1 MKHVIGV
8 SLGSSSRNKSI
19 EIKIAGEDILI
30 ERIGT
35 NGDIKKAIQIIKQF
49 DGKVDSFGL
58 GGCDL
63 GMLVNEKYYRF
74 HSIKQIAQC
83 ARETPLTDGVGLK
96 NTLELKTAAFL
107 DQNLGEIIKAN
118 GKSVLLVN
126 AVSRWGMAKSFI
138 NAGYNCTYGDFMFS
152 LGIPLPIHSKKSILF
167 AAKVLCPIITRVP
180 FQWLYPVGDLEKNR
194 NPRFKSTFSKV
205 SVIAGDCLYITQTL
219 PKNLYGKIVATNTT
233 TENDIKL
240 FKESGISYVLTT
252 TPVFDGRTFGTNIIE
267 AVIIAISGKKSQLTE
282 TELEM
287 WIRKLNLEPQIRK
300 LQ

>member
-19 EIKIAGEDILI
+19 VIKIAGEDILI
-30 ERIGT
+30 ERVGT
-35 NGDIKKAIQIIKQF
+35 NGNIHKAIQIIKKF

-63 GMLVNEKYYRF
+63 GMMVDKKYYRF

-83 ARETPLTDGVGLK
+83 PRITPLTDGQGLK

-107 DQNLGEIIKAN
+107 DKKLGNHIKTN

-138 NAGYNCTYGDFMFS
+138 DAGYNCIYGDFMFS
-152 LGIPLPIHSKKSILF
+152 LGIPLQVHSQRVILS
-167 AAKVLCPIITRVP
+167 AASVLCPVVTRVP
-180 FQWLYPVGDLEKNR
+180 FKWIYPVGDKEKSR
-194 NPRFKSTFSKV
+194 KPRFESTFNKV
-205 SVIAGDCLYITQTL
+205 SVIAGDCLYITQAL
-219 PKNLYGKIVATNTT
+219 PKNLNRKIIVTNTT
-233 TENDIKL
+233 TETDMKY

-252 TPVFDGRTFGTNIIE
+252 TPVFDGRSFGTNIIE
-267 AVIIAISGKKSQLTE
+267 AVILALSGKKSQLTE
-282 TELEM
+282 SEIEL
-287 WIRKLNLEPQIRK
+287 WVQKLKLEPQIRK
-300 LQ
+300 L